1 MGMTRYQKR
10 RIRKPGLQEN
20 TMPLKEKVPNQI
32 LYLACTA
39 VEEVMGEHGLNS
51 ILNYAGLKKY
61 IGNYPPNNL
70 DLEIDSADFSKLAT
84 GLLSVMGESGSRSL
98 MLRSGIKGFE
108 IMHRD
113 FPSLFNIDGLKI
125 EERTPDKLFDELI
138 RIKDIMIAA
147 AGGLFGEGIYKRE
160 ERTDQ
165 LAYEIGPCFW
175 CRGVKAKTPNC
186 YGEIGFNIATVRL
199 VLGRDTE
206 VEETHCIAKGD
217 PTCRF
222 VIHRPKN

>member
-1 MGMTRYQKR
+1 LEE
-10 RIRKPGLQEN
+10 I

-32 LYLACTA
+32 FYLACTA
-39 VEEVMGEHGLNS
+39 VEDVMGKNGINS
-51 ILNYAGLKKY
+51 ILNYSGLQKY
-61 IGNYPPNNL
+61 IGNYPPNDLN
-70 DLEIDSADFSKLAT
+70 LEIDSIDFTKLAT
-84 GLLSVMGESGSRSL
+84 GLVKIMGEGGCRSL
-98 MLRSGIKGFE
+98 MLRGGITGFE

-138 RIKDIMIAA
+138 RIKGIMIAA
-147 AGGLFGEGIYKRE
+147 AGGLFGEDIYKRD

-175 CRGVKAKTPNC
+175 CRGVKAKTAIC
-186 YGEIGFNIATVRL
+186 HGEIGFNIATARL

-217 PTCRF
+217 PACRF
-222 VIHRPKN
+222 VIHRPKS